1 VNTIKLLAAG
11 AAFVL
16 LVAVTGCGQKVAGES
31 PADARK
37 AAAASATADAVAIM
51 DATDKVAEDSRR
63 AAQAQIDVG
72 PADASPAKPPTVA
85 EAKTAHSVAI
95 ERCATQSAETRAD
108 CKKHAD
114 KDLAAAKA
122 HADATIAAA
131 DPKA

>member
-1 VNTIKLLAAG
+1 VNTIKQLAAG

-16 LVAVTGCGQKVAGES
+16 LFAVTGCAQKVVGES

-37 AAAASATADAVAIM
+37 AATASATADAVAIM

-63 AAQAQIDVG
+63 AAQAQIEVG
-72 PADASPAKPPTVA
+72 PADANAGKPPTVA
-85 EAKTAHSVAI
+85 EAKTAHSAAL
-95 ERCATQSAETRAD
+95 ERCETQSADSRAQ

-114 KDLAAAKA
+114 LDLAAAKA
-122 HADATIAAA
+122 HADAAIAAT